1 MIRKISAS
9 LGSVHPGA
17 FYLAS
22 AVVLSL
28 AANAFT
34 EAYGSVPAPPNQRSL
49 ALCALAAFVSAVA
62 LSTLGWRIE
71 TIRSLAIERAADVG
85 LPARHLIG
93 EATKAF
99 FVEVFVKLTIGV
111 VTAVLSV
118 VFMLARW

>member
-9 LGSVHPGA
+9 LGQVHPGA

-28 AANAFT
+28 AANTFT
-34 EAYGSVPAPPNQRSL
+34 QAYGTLPAPPNQMSL
-49 ALCALAAFVSAVA
+49 LLCSLAAFVSSVA

-71 TIRSLAIERAADVG
+71 TIRSLAMERSADVG
-85 LPARHLIG
+85 LPSRHLIG
-93 EATKAF
+93 EATEAF
-99 FVEVFVKLTIGV
+99 FVEVFVKLAVGI

-118 VFMLARW
+118 VFMLAGW